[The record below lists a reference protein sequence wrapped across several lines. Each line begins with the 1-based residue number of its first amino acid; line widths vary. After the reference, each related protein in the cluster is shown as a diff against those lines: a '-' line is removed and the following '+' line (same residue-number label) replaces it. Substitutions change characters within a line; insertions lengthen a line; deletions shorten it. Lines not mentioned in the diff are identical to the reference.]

1 MALLRRNN
9 KSVVAVVGDGS
20 WATAIMKILNDHDL
34 KMRWWIRKKDRARYI
49 KVYGYNPNYLQGVHL
64 TKSKVR
70 PSSKLTRVIAD
81 AETVI
86 LAVPAAFIKNA
97 LKELPLN
104 AFEGKN
110 VVSAIK
116 GMLPDDHKLVTDL
129 LIDRFNVPK
138 DKIAIIAGP
147 CHAEE
152 VAMERQS
159 YLTIGGFKEETCE
172 QVASLLRCRYL
183 NVSVNTDLF
192 GVEYA
197 AVMKNIVALACG
209 IAHGLNLG
217 DNFQAVLVSNAM
229 QEIARFLDK
238 IAPQERDL
246 FQSVYVG
253 DLLVT
258 AYSQFSR
265 NRMFGNMIG
274 QGYTVKSAQLEMNM
288 IAEGYYA
295 VKSINHLLAEKQI
308 TNMPITEAVNNIL
321 YKGKNPFQEFQLLKN
336 KLS

>member
-1 MALLRRNN
+1 MALLRLNN
-9 KSVVAVVGDGS
+9 KPVVAVVGDGS
-20 WATAIMKILNDHDL
+20 WATAIMKILTEQDI
-34 KMRWWIRKKDRARYI
+34 KIRWWVRKKDRARYI
-49 KVYGYNPNYLQGVHL
+49 KIYGYNPNYLQGVHL
-64 TKSKVR
+64 TKRKIK
-70 PSSKLTRVIAD
+70 PSSRIQRVIGD

-86 LAVPAAFIKNA
+86 LAVPAAFIKAA
-97 LKELPLN
+97 LMELPKD
-104 AFEGKN
+104 AFEGKT

-116 GMLPDDHKLVTDL
+116 GMIPQDHNLVTDL
-129 LIDRFNVPK
+129 LMDHFNVPK
-138 DKIAIIAGP
+138 ERIAIIAGP

-159 YLTIGGFKEETCE
+159 YLTIGGFDLDIAE
-172 QVASLLRCRYL
+172 QVADLLRCRY
-183 NVSVNTDLF
+183 VKVEVNEDLY

-197 AVMKNIVALACG
+197 AVMKNIIAMACG

-229 QEIARFLDK
+229 QEIRSFLEAID
-238 IAPQERDL
+238 PQERDL
-246 FQSVYVG
+246 FKSVYVG

-274 QGYTVKSAQLEMNM
+274 QGYTVKSAMVEMNM

-295 VKSINHLLAEKQI
+295 VDSIMALIKERSLGDF
-308 TNMPITEAVNNIL
+308 PITTAVYNIL
-321 YKGKNPFQEFQLLKN
+321 YKQGNPFNEFKGLMEKV
-336 KLS
+336 S

>member
-9 KSVVAVVGDGS
+9 KEVVAVIGDGS
-20 WATAIMKILNDHDL
+20 WATALMKILNDHDL
-34 KMRWWIRKKDRARYI
+34 KLRWWIRKKDRARYI
-49 KVYGYNPNYLQGVHL
+49 KIYGYNPNYLQGVHL
-64 TKSKVR
+64 TKSKIK
-70 PSSKLTRVIAD
+70 PSIRLKKVVSD
-81 AETVI
+81 ANTVI
-86 LAVPAAFIKNA
+86 LAVPAAFVKNA
-97 LKELPLN
+97 IDDLPLD
-104 AFEGKN
+104 AFDGKT
-110 VVSAIK
+110 VVTAIK
-116 GMLPDDHKLVTDL
+116 GMLPEDHKLVTDL
-129 LIDRFNVPK
+129 LIEKYNVPK
-138 DKIAIIAGP
+138 HKIAIIAGP

-159 YLTIGGFKEETCE
+159 YLTIGGFDSQTCE
-172 QVASLLRCRYL
+172 EVAKLLRCRYL
-183 NVSVNTDLF
+183 NVSTNTDLY

-229 QEIARFLDK
+229 QEIERFLK
-238 IAPQERDL
+238 QIAPQERDL

-295 VKSINHLLAEKQI
+295 VKSINHILKEKSI
-308 TNMPITEAVNNIL
+308 ANMPITEAVNNIL
-321 YKGKNPFQEFQLLKN
+321 YNSKDPFQEFQILKN
-336 KLS
+336 SLS